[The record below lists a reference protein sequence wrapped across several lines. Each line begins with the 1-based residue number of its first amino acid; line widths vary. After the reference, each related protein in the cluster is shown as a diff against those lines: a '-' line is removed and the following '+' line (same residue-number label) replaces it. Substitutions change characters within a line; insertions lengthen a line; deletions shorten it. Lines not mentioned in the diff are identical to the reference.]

1 MIPSPSRTLRFVI
14 IGVSLVVLAWVA
26 GLISYAQKVPDSV
39 LNVTERTDAIVV
51 LTGGS
56 ERITTGVQLLERG
69 LASQLFISGV
79 APSVTVAD
87 LLSADLKGQERLHEK
102 ITVGSKA
109 EDTPGNAIE
118 TAMWTQENS
127 VQSIRLVT
135 AAYHMPRALLELE
148 RTMPSVK
155 IIPHPVFPEQ
165 VKADWW
171 RYPGTAS
178 LLAREYSK
186 HLYSI
191 AKPWAPGPQKNPK

>member
-1 MIPSPSRTLRFVI
+1 MAPSTSRTLRLI
-14 IGVSLVVLAWVA
+14 ILGVSLAVLFWMA
-26 GLISYAQKVPDSV
+26 GLISHAQKVPETV
-39 LNVTERTDAIVV
+39 LNISERTDAIVV

-56 ERITTGVQLLERG
+56 ERIAKGVELLERE

-87 LLSADLKGQERLHEK
+87 LLSAGLQSQKKLRGK
-102 ITVGSKA
+102 ITVGSEA

-118 TAMWTQENS
+118 TAIWALDNS
-127 VQSIRLVT
+127 VRSIRLVT

-148 RTMPSVK
+148 RTMPAVK

-171 RYPGTAS
+171 LYPGTAS

-186 HLYSI
+186 YLYSI
-191 AKPWAPGPQKNPK
+191 AKQWAPTL

>member
-1 MIPSPSRTLRFVI
+1 MAPSTSRTLRLVI
-14 IGVSLVVLAWVA
+14 LGISLALLSWMA
-26 GLISYAQKVPDSV
+26 GLISHAQKVPETV
-39 LNVTERTDAIVV
+39 LNISERTDAIVV

-56 ERITTGVQLLERG
+56 ERIAKGVELLERE

-87 LLSADLKGQERLHEK
+87 LLSSGLQSQKKLSGK
-102 ITVGSKA
+102 ITVGSEA

-118 TAMWTQENS
+118 TAIWALDNS
-127 VQSIRLVT
+127 VRSIRLVT

-148 RTMPSVK
+148 RTMPAVK

-165 VKADWW
+165 VKTDWW
-171 RYPGTAS
+171 LYPGTAS

-186 HLYSI
+186 YLYSI
-191 AKPWAPGPQKNPK
+191 AKQWAPTL

>member
-1 MIPSPSRTLRFVI
+1 MTPHMPRKLRLVI
-14 IGVSLVVLAWVA
+14 LGVSLMVLAWVA
-26 GLISYAQKVPDSV
+26 GLISYAQKVPESV
-39 LNVTERTDAIVV
+39 LNVAEPTDAIVV

-56 ERITTGVQLLERG
+56 ERITTGVELLERG

-87 LLSADLKGQERLHEK
+87 LVSIDPRGQDKLSGK
-102 ITVGSKA
+102 ITIGSEA

-118 TAMWTQENS
+118 TAIWAQENS

-148 RTMPSVK
+148 RTMPAAK

-191 AKPWAPGPQKNPK
+191 AKPWSPGPQKNPK